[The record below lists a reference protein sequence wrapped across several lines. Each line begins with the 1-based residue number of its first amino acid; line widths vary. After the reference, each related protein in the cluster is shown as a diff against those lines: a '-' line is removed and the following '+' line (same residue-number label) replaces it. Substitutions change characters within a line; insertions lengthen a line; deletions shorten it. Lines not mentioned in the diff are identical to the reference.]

1 MRLKKKAGKELS
13 SERTFPGIMYLI
25 SQRPERERSFFSA
38 LVFVLSRSLLFGLF
52 LFFFIFIVFLVLEE
66 VVIVVVIIIICIIA
80 VSSYF
85 FGAFLLDGSCECN
98 CDINNE

>member
-1 MRLKKKAGKELS
+1 MRMKKKAGKELS

-52 LFFFIFIVFLVLEE
+52 LFFFIFIIFLVLEE
-66 VVIVVVIIIICIIA
+66 VVIIVVVIIIICIIA

-85 FGAFLLDGSCECN
+85 LVLSSLTEAAN
-98 CDINNE
+98 ATAI